1 LGLKVTPAG
10 VAAHYGPLLNG
21 FVADLLDRNEDQAYY
36 RRAQLA
42 VKYVD
47 TIMSTAGAMRRVA
60 GEVLA
65 FLERFGPS
73 CR

>member
-1 LGLKVTPAG
+1 

-47 TIMSTAGAMRRVA
+47 TIMSTDGAMRRVA
-60 GEVLA
+60 EEVLA
-65 FLERFGPS
+65 FLERLGPS